1 MNAEI
6 IYPTRNYLTPL
17 QLNRAENSYFVL
29 LELKTILGCGQKNCG
44 QNTISWGDFIYR
56 VAFLVE
62 I

>member
-29 LELKTILGCGQKNCG
+29 LELKAILGCARKIAAK
-44 QNTISWGDFIYR
+44 T
-56 VAFLVE
+56 L
-62 I
+62 